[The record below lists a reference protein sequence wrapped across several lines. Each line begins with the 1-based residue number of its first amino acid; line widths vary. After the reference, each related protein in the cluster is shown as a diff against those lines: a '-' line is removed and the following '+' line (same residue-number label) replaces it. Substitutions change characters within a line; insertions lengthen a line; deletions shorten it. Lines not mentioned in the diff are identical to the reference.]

1 VTAVLPAVEPAY
13 DPKLLA
19 AVVMLHLAREGVP
32 VVVGSTERI
41 FEDCGR
47 LLRHL
52 GVEAEDDAEVLA
64 EVIPLQRRPVSAV
77 SDAS

>member
-1 VTAVLPAVEPAY
+1 VTAVLPVVEPVY

-19 AVVMLHLAREGVP
+19 AVVMLHLAHEGVP
-32 VVVGSTERI
+32 VFVGSAERV

-52 GVEAEDDAEVLA
+52 GVEAEDNAEVLA
-64 EVIPLQRRPVSAV
+64 EVIPLRRSGAV
-77 SDAS
+77 SHAS